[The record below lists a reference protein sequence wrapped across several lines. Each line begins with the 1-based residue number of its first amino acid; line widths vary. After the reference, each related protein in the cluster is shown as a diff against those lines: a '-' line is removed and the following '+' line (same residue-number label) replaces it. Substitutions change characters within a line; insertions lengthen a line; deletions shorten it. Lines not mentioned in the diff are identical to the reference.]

1 MGGVSERS
9 QTTSGQLRAGLGKTN
24 SMIFF
29 FLSAVNDVYSIILFC
44 HAEILIIQRNKH
56 LLLQISSAW
65 IRKVLMNSYWYQAGL
80 HPGLGTTVL

>member
-29 FLSAVNDVYSIILFC
+29 LSAVNDVYSIILFC

-56 LLLQISSAW
+56 SLLQISSA
-65 IRKVLMNSYWYQAGL
+65 
-80 HPGLGTTVL
+80 